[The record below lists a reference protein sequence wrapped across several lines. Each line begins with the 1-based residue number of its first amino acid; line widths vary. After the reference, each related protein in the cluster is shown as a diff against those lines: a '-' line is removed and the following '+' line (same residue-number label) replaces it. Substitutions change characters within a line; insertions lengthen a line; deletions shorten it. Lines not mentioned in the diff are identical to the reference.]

1 MIERLLSFW
10 EGNFWGAMSSF
21 AGVFGTNC
29 VLDVGTSMILQQCH
43 ARHGLIL
50 VTSIRC
56 ICMFCWN
63 IVAIPLPGC
72 LVSLEEVWHCSL
84 WESPKNQHKKSGWWV
99 FHFMSMVLYVYICTS
114 AIVFMP
120 NIWVIYRHQK
130 YSCFVQLFL
139 STSAEVNSVTG
150 RPCHFDAP
158 ALAFLKPARPKV
170 VHRSFQ
176 EI

>member
-1 MIERLLSFW
+1 MAL
-10 EGNFWGAMSSF
+10 
-21 AGVFGTNC
+21 
-29 VLDVGTSMILQQCH
+29 
-43 ARHGLIL
+43 LIL
-50 VTSIRC
+50 G
-56 ICMFCWN
+56 
-63 IVAIPLPGC
+63 IPKKSEQKVR
-72 LVSLEEVWHCSL
+72 LVSIS
-84 WESPKNQHKKSGWWV
+84 
-99 FHFMSMVLYVYICTS
+99 FHVHSELFYNIYIYIIYVYTLPETNIAPENRPLEKEIPTGNHLFFCAMLVLGSVHTS

-120 NIWVIYRHQK
+120 DICVIYRHQK
-130 YSCFVQLFL
+130 YLRVVQLFL